1 MLKLL
6 SVALALAAVAS
17 AAPAPEPEPQLGE
30 LLLAKAAFAKG
41 AFLGAALSNN
51 NR

>member
-6 SVALALAAVAS
+6 SVALVLAAVAS
-17 AAPAPEPEPQLGE
+17 AAPAPEPEPQLG

-41 AFLGAALSNN
+41 AILGASLSNN
-51 NR
+51 NNR